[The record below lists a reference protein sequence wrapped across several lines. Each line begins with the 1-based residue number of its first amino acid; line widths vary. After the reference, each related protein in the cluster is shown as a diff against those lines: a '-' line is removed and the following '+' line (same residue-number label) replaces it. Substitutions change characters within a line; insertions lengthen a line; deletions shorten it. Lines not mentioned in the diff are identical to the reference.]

1 MSVEL
6 KDDSIKVKAALNDA
20 TVKFLYE
27 AAHVIESQVK
37 QNTAVDTGQLK
48 ASWNFTV
55 DESKGEAIIG
65 NKIENAIWEEFG
77 TGDYALEK
85 GRNTPWYI
93 PVDGYVG
100 KKRPSYNG
108 KVVIVYGKNGKAFYK
123 TNGKKPRRML
133 HNAFETKR
141 SAIVKEAER
150 IIKSEMGK

>member
-27 AAHVIESQVK
+27 AAHVIQSQVK

-55 DESKGEAIIG
+55 DESKGEATIG
-65 NKIENAIWEEFG
+65 SPVENAIWEEFG
-77 TGDYALEK
+77 TGEYALHGDGRK
-85 GRNTPWYI
+85 GGHFTR
-93 PVDGYVG
+93 
-100 KKRPSYNG
+100 
-108 KVVIVYGKNGKAFYK
+108 
-123 TNGKKPRRML
+123 GKKPRRML

>member
-20 TVKFLYE
+20 IISWLYQ
-27 AAHVIESQVK
+27 AAEVIESQAK
-37 QNTAVDTGQLK
+37 QNTVVGATTDTENKWGF
-48 ASWNFTV
+48 AV

-77 TGDYALEK
+77 TGEYALHGDGRKGGWVYVDEK
-85 GRNTPWYI
+85 GGHFTR
-93 PVDGYVG
+93 
-100 KKRPSYNG
+100 
-108 KVVIVYGKNGKAFYK
+108 
-123 TNGKKPRRML
+123 GKKPRRAL

-150 IIKSEMGK
+150 IIKLEMGK

>member
-27 AAHVIESQVK
+27 SAQVIQSQVK

-55 DESKGEAIIG
+55 DESKGEATIG
-65 NKIENAIWEEFG
+65 SPVENAIWEEFG
-77 TGDYALEK
+77 TGEYALHGDGRKGGWVYVDEK
-85 GRNTPWYI
+85 
-93 PVDGYVG
+93 VG
-100 KKRPSYNG
+100 HFTR
-108 KVVIVYGKNGKAFYK
+108 
-123 TNGKKPRRML
+123 GKKPRRMV

>member
-20 TVKFLYE
+20 VIKLLYE
-27 AAHVIESQVK
+27 AAEVIESQAK
-37 QNTAVDTGQLK
+37 QNTAEDSTNTKNG
-48 ASWNFTV
+48 WGFTV

-65 NKIENAIWEEFG
+65 NKTENSIWEEFG
-77 TGDYALEK
+77 TGNYALEK
-85 GRNTPWYI
+85 GRNTPWYV

-100 KKRPSYNG
+100 KKRPTYNG
-108 KVVIVYGKNGKAFYK
+108 KVVIVYGKDGKAFYK

-141 SAIVKEAER
+141 PAIVKEAER

>member
-37 QNTAVDTGQLK
+37 QNTEVDTGQLK

-55 DESKGEAIIG
+55 DESNGEATIG
-65 NKIENAIWEEFG
+65 SPVENAIWEEFG
-77 TGDYALEK
+77 TGEYALHGDGRKGGWVYVDEK
-85 GRNTPWYI
+85 GGHFTR
-93 PVDGYVG
+93 
-100 KKRPSYNG
+100 
-108 KVVIVYGKNGKAFYK
+108 
-123 TNGKKPRRML
+123 GKKPRRML
-133 HNAFETKR
+133 YNAFETKR

>member
-27 AAHVIESQVK
+27 AAQVIQSQVK
-37 QNTAVDTGQLK
+37 QNTTVDTGQLK

-55 DESKGEAIIG
+55 DESKGEATIRSPV
-65 NKIENAIWEEFG
+65 ENAIWDEFG
-77 TGDYALEK
+77 TGE
-85 GRNTPWYI
+85 
-93 PVDGYVG
+93 
-100 KKRPSYNG
+100 
-108 KVVIVYGKNGKAFYK
+108 
-123 TNGKKPRRML
+123 KPRRML